1 MPELI
6 DPQLLDRDLEAARRE
21 FAAMERDEGR
31 TDKRVAVAQKAG
43 KFRGPLA
50 LFLGVYPLIREADD
64 AWRRSVFQA
73 RQPFDANTDEAVR
86 KLYAVWLGYSRMF
99 VEEAEYLGRR
109 GADFED
115 DLVRLGKYV
124 REAAN
129 LLRSWEPPTPSL
141 GPSFRTPPL
150 SAETTARLRAM
161 FPDKV

>member
-6 DPQLLDRDLEAARRE
+6 DPVVLDRDLESARRE
-21 FAAMERDEGR
+21 FAAWERDEGR
-31 TDKRVAVAQKAG
+31 SDQRIAQKAV
-43 KFRGPLA
+43 KFRAPLA

-73 RQPFDANTDEAVR
+73 RQPFDANTDEVVR

-99 VEEAEYLGRR
+99 VEEAEYLSRH

-115 DLVRLGKYV
+115 DLACLGKYA

-129 LLRSWEPPTPSL
+129 LVRSWEPPVMSM